1 MIKLSEA
8 DKTLT
13 LYLKIV
19 TVIFNGTKPFTL
31 FNRDLSLFTSGSLVG
46 LSRREFNELFLTKFW
61 IVYSN
66 QESFL
71 TQKDQYL

>member
-19 TVIFNGTKPFTL
+19 TVIFNGTKPFPL
-31 FNRDLSLFTSGSLVG
+31 FNRDISLFTSCSLVG
-46 LSRREFNELFLTKFW
+46 LSRREFNELFLTKF
-61 IVYSN
+61 
-66 QESFL
+66 
-71 TQKDQYL
+71 